1 MWMTQ
6 IVSEKFRGS
15 MVALVTPFK
24 DGNLDETAFISLC
37 ERQIRCGST
46 ALVPCGTTGE
56 APTLTHQEQ
65 SRLIEL
71 AVWVARGR
79 VPVIAGAGSNCTATT
94 ISMVQE
100 AHRLGADA
108 VLCIVP
114 YYNRP
119 SQEGLFRHFDAV
131 QAHSAL
137 PVILYDVP
145 KRTGVALEL
154 ETIVRLSTLPN
165 IIGIKDASADLA
177 RAARMRHSV
186 APDFLRLCGDDLL
199 VPSFLALGS
208 QGAISVTAN
217 VVPALCAT
225 LHRAWESYDTRCGLR
240 IANDLEP
247 LNRAL
252 FLESNPVPVKW
263 VLSRLGLISGELRLP
278 LVALDKRFQD
288 QLLSAVRSIL
298 PSEANAMISVDRF
311 RGFAAE

>member
-1 MWMTQ
+1 MSPNVVGTL
-6 IVSEKFRGS
+6 RGS

-24 DGNLDETAFISLC
+24 GGRIDEAAFISLC
-37 ERQIRCGST
+37 ERQIRCGSA

-71 AVWVARGR
+71 AVWAARGR
-79 VPVIAGAGSNCTATT
+79 VPVIAGAGSNCTLTT
-94 ISMVQE
+94 IEMVAE

-131 QAHSAL
+131 QAQSPL

-145 KRTGVALEL
+145 KRTGVELEL
-154 ETIVRLSTLPN
+154 ETIVRLSALPR
-165 IIGIKDASADLA
+165 IIGIKDASGDLA

-199 VPSFLALGS
+199 VPSFLALGA
-208 QGAISVTAN
+208 QGTISVAAN

-225 LHRAWESYDTRCGLR
+225 LHRVWQAHDTREGLR
-240 IANDLEP
+240 IARELDA
-247 LNRAL
+247 LNKAL
-252 FLESNPVPVKW
+252 FVESNPVPVKW
-263 VLSRLGLISGELRLP
+263 VLSRLGLIAGDLRLP
-278 LVALDKRFQD
+278 LVPLEARYQQQVLA
-288 QLLSAVRSIL
+288 AVRSVL
-298 PSEANAMISVDRF
+298 PQEAEAMLSVDRF
-311 RGFAAE
+311 RGCAAE